1 MTSTPELQKQTNIEG
16 NRLSENI
23 NVTSKVIAGRSG
35 KGIDYKWIALFNVTL
50 ASLMG
55 SVDNSIVLISLPA
68 IFKGIQINPMA
79 PDVFQYLLWI
89 LMGYGLVTATL
100 LLSFGR
106 LADIYGRVKLFR
118 LGFLIFAIGST
129 LLYLTPGTGNTGA
142 LELIIFRFI
151 QAVGSAFTISNG
163 AAIITDAF
171 PASERGKALGINM
184 VAFMSGQFIG
194 LLLGGILAAYHWR
207 YVFLIS
213 VPFAILGTVW
223 SYWKMKEV
231 SFRAPKTSIDIVGNL
246 VFVGGL
252 TSLLV
257 GLTYGLMP
265 YEHDGI
271 TEAMGWRSPWVIT
284 AITVG
289 ILLLIAFPFIE
300 SKVKNPMFRLE
311 FFKIRAF
318 TYANLASFT
327 AAISRGGV
335 MFMLIMLLQGI
346 WLPLHGYRFE
356 DTPFWAGIYMLP
368 MTLGF
373 VIMGPISG
381 ILSDKYGPRW
391 IATAGMTLVTLVFL
405 GLSMLP
411 YNFDYWELGILIF
424 LMGIGNG
431 MFSSPNS
438 SSIMNS
444 VPPQDRGVAS
454 GMMFTLSSSANTLS
468 MAVFFSV
475 VIVGIQAAFPGA
487 IHSSFASLGASQITP
502 TIQQLA
508 DRLASMSPTNA
519 LFSAFLGYNPMGS
532 ILSAMDPHIVSAIPQ
547 QIVTTLTGSYW
558 FPQTLQQAFMPA
570 LRTSFRIGAVLSG
583 IAALLSAMR
592 GQRYVH
598 ESNCPVNEVSK
609 SGLAG
614 EEKRAQT

>member
-1 MTSTPELQKQTNIEG
+1 MKIEG
-16 NRLSENI
+16 NRLSKNN
-23 NVTSKVIAGRSG
+23 NVIEKMTTDKVS
-35 KGIDYKWIALFNVTL
+35 KGIDYKWVALFNVTL

-55 SVDNSIVLISLPA
+55 SIDYSIVMISLPA
-68 IFKGIQINPMA
+68 IFKGIEINPMA

-106 LADIYGRVKLFR
+106 LADMYGRVKLFR
-118 LGFLIFAIGST
+118 LGFLIFTIGSI
-129 LLYLTPGTGNTGA
+129 LLYLTPDKGNTGA
-142 LELIIFRFI
+142 LELIIFRLI
-151 QAVGSAFTISNG
+151 QAVGSALTVSNG

-194 LLLGGILAAYHWR
+194 LLLGGILATYHWR

-223 SYWKMKEV
+223 SYWKMKEI
-231 SFRAPKTSIDIVGNL
+231 SFRSSSTSIDILGNL

-257 GLTYGLMP
+257 GVTYGLMP
-265 YEHDGI
+265 YEHNGL
-271 TEAMGWRSPWVIT
+271 TEATGWRNPWVMAAIT
-284 AITVG
+284 AG
-289 ILLLIAFPFIE
+289 ILLLIAFPFVE
-300 SKVKNPMFRLE
+300 SRVKNPMFRLE
-311 FFKIRAF
+311 FFRIRAF
-318 TYANLASFT
+318 TFANLANFS

-373 VIMGPISG
+373 VIMGPIAG
-381 ILSDKYGPRW
+381 ILSDRYGPRW
-391 IATAGMTLVTLVFL
+391 IATIGMTIVCLVFL

-411 YNFDYWELGILIF
+411 SNFDYWELGILIF
-424 LMGIGNG
+424 LMGAGNG

-454 GMMFTLSSSANTLS
+454 GMMFTLSNSASMLS
-468 MAVFFSV
+468 MGVFFTI
-475 VIVGIQAAFPGA
+475 VIIGIQGALPGA
-487 IHSSFASLGASQITP
+487 IHESFASLGSQITP
-502 TIQQLA
+502 AIQNLE
-508 DRLASMSPTNA
+508 DYLINMPPTNA

-532 ILSAMDPHIVSAIPQ
+532 ILSSMDPSIANAIPK
-547 QIVTTLTGSYW
+547 QIMTTLTSSYW
-558 FPQTLQQAFMPA
+558 FPQTLQLAFMPA
-570 LRTSFRIGAVLSG
+570 LRITFRVGALLTG
-583 IAALLSAMR
+583 IAAVLSAMR

-598 ESNCPVNEVSK
+598 DTNDQISDVSK
-609 SGLAG
+609 GGIVEG
-614 EEKRAQT
+614 EKKAQT